1 MTIPR
6 CTNWHFYR
14 VRCLLFAVV
23 VVTFNN
29 DNGIQIHNWFQTIC
43 VWFPRF
49 AFIYADF
56 FFIKFDFRS
65 KTFLS
70 GGFGKQRGKTRYH
83 FEFRFFFR
91 FASHS
96 SVCEYWCLRFVCF
109 FKFVFT
115 CVIMPKKCESKSLRI
130 SNEQK
135 KTDKTVLAIHL

>member
-56 FFIKFDFRS
+56 FSLNSI
-65 KTFLS
+65 S
-70 GGFGKQRGKTRYH
+70 GLKRFCLGALESNEEKQDITLN
-83 FEFRFFFR
+83 FVFFR

-109 FKFVFT
+109 FFKFVFT
-115 CVIMPKKCESKSLRI
+115 CVIMPKKCESKTLRI